1 MQVSKNY
8 RKDEINS
15 LIFDEASKQNL
26 FSLYVLYLSKSVRE
40 IHFEELNNYLM
51 QLIKDMNRYYIS
63 NKTYFEFSFAEHLFK
78 NNKSALALL
87 YCLKKQYNKSIL
99 HSFKCTNE
107 TISVFIAS
115 SISNPKKKKEIWLAV
130 FNHYKS
136 LGMKKVEEILQKS
149 KGILTI
155 TDTK

>member
-1 MQVSKNY
+1 M
-8 RKDEINS
+8 
-15 LIFDEASKQNL
+15 
-26 FSLYVLYLSKSVRE
+26 
-40 IHFEELNNYLM
+40 
-51 QLIKDMNRYYIS
+51 
-63 NKTYFEFSFAEHLFK
+63 
-78 NNKSALALL
+78 
-87 YCLKKQYNKSIL
+87 

-155 TDTK
+155 TDILPHLMDNVQLKDIEINLNKCIHII